1 MKKMIIFAFIAIF
14 SLSAWAQNAKTKS
27 VVIQTNGVSGMCKQ
41 KMEQNV
47 PYFKGV
53 TDFSYDEA
61 TSKVTVVYN
70 PSKTTP
76 DEIRQ
81 AISQLGYD
89 ADNVKADPKAR
100 EKLPACCKAAK
111 GKAGEHKSC
120 PHSGKKPC
128 GHGSK

>member
-1 MKKMIIFAFIAIF
+1 MIIFAFIAIF

-70 PSKTTP
+70 EQTTP

-81 AISQLGYD
+81 GISQLGYD

-100 EKLPACCKAAK
+100 ESYPPVVKRQRVKRENTKAVHIRAK
-111 GKAGEHKSC
+111 AMWTWK
-120 PHSGKKPC
+120 
-128 GHGSK
+128 